1 MVGGVTVIHL
11 NSEFKGHS
19 SHALVVKEPCDRN
32 SGPVTI
38 MTGQVFVQYL
48 RLMGVSPLFH
58 LKQ

>member
-1 MVGGVTVIHL
+1 MVGGVTVMYL
-11 NSEFKGHS
+11 NSKFKGHS
-19 SHALVVKEPCDRN
+19 PQALVVKKPCDRN

-38 MTGQVFVQYL
+38 MTGQIVVQYL